1 MNLKNMTIRVR
12 LSVTFGVLIAILALV
27 SGMAV
32 MNLYKDK
39 EMFTNYVNGT
49 YALQVQAYEV
59 RHATEER
66 AIMLRDMINATDKK
80 DKTEE
85 LNRFKEEDGKVSKR
99 TQTLLDMVNEFGMDP
114 QGRALLDKMIADEKH
129 YAAVTREVLDLDQQ
143 GRHEE
148 AIAKM
153 MDAEY
158 AASDAYIMSFRASR
172 DHGTETGNKLIQE
185 FNTNF
190 ERQSNIILVFALL
203 ALTLAIVSGVMII
216 RNLTRSLG
224 AEPAQLKEVAERV
237 ASGDLSPSDETHPV
251 PDGSVLSTLK
261 AMQRNL
267 AGIVGTVRNNSDSIV
282 TGTMQITSGNADLS
296 QRTESQA
303 SSLQQTAASME
314 QLSATVKSSA
324 EIAAKANM
332 MAAEASETARHGGE
346 KVDLVIHAMQDISN
360 SSRTIT
366 DIIGVID
373 SIAFQ
378 TNILALNAAVEA
390 ARAGE
395 HGRGFAVVSGE
406 VRTLAQRS
414 AQAAGEIKN
423 LINASVEQVDAGSKL
438 VAEAGESMQVIVTQT
453 QGVSQM
459 IDELTLAANEQSQGI
474 SQVGI
479 AVQQIDEVTQQNA
492 ALVVENAAA
501 AESLHQQAGQLMQIM
516 TQFRLGSNAA

>member
-1 MNLKNMTIRVR
+1 MNLKNTTIRVR

-85 LNRFKEEDGKVSKR
+85 LSRFDEEDKKVRER

-114 QGRALLDKMIADEKH
+114 QGRVLLDKMIADEKQ
-129 YAAVTREVLDLDQQ
+129 YALVTREVLELDKQ
-143 GRHEE
+143 GRHED

-172 DHGTETGNKLIQE
+172 DYGTGTGNQLIQK
-185 FNTNF
+185 FDTNF

-203 ALTLAIVSGVMII
+203 ALTLAVVSGVMII
-216 RNLTRSLG
+216 RNLTRALG
-224 AEPAQLKEVAERV
+224 AEPAELKEVAERV
-237 ASGDLSPSDETHPV
+237 ASGDLSSSGQVRPAPE
-251 PDGSVLSTLK
+251 GSVLSTLK
-261 AMQRNL
+261 AMQDNL
-267 AGIVGTVRNNSDSIV
+267 AEIVGKVRNNSDSIV

-324 EIAAKANM
+324 DIAGKANR
-332 MAAEASETARHGGE
+332 MAAQASEAARDGGK
-346 KVDLVIHAMQDISN
+346 KVEQVERAMQDIAQ
-360 SSRTIT
+360 SSQTIT
-366 DIIGVID
+366 DIISVID
-373 SIAFQ
+373 AIAFQ

-414 AQAAGEIKN
+414 AQAAGEIKM
-423 LINASVEQVDAGSKL
+423 LINASVERVGTGSKL

-501 AESLHQQAGQLMQIM
+501 AGSLHQQAEQLMQVM
-516 TQFRLGSNAA
+516 RQFRLNTSRD

>member
-1 MNLKNMTIRVR
+1 
-12 LSVTFGVLIAILALV
+12 
-27 SGMAV
+27 
-32 MNLYKDK
+32 
-39 EMFTNYVNGT
+39 
-49 YALQVQAYEV
+49 
-59 RHATEER
+59 
-66 AIMLRDMINATDKK
+66 
-80 DKTEE
+80 
-85 LNRFKEEDGKVSKR
+85 
-99 TQTLLDMVNEFGMDP
+99 
-114 QGRALLDKMIADEKH
+114 
-129 YAAVTREVLDLDQQ
+129 
-143 GRHEE
+143 
-148 AIAKM
+148 
-153 MDAEY
+153 
-158 AASDAYIMSFRASR
+158 
-172 DHGTETGNKLIQE
+172 
-185 FNTNF
+185 
-190 ERQSNIILVFALL
+190 
-203 ALTLAIVSGVMII
+203 
-216 RNLTRSLG
+216 
-224 AEPAQLKEVAERV
+224 
-237 ASGDLSPSDETHPV
+237 
-251 PDGSVLSTLK
+251 
-261 AMQRNL
+261 MQRNL

-423 LINASVEQVDAGSKL
+423 LINTSVEQVDAGSKL

-501 AESLHQQAGQLMQIM
+501 AESLHQQAGQLMQVM
-516 TQFRLGSNAA
+516 TRFRLGSSAA

>member
-1 MNLKNMTIRVR
+1 MNLKNTTIRVR

-129 YAAVTREVLDLDQQ
+129 YAAVTREVLELDQQ

-158 AASDAYIMSFRASR
+158 AASDAYILSFRASR
-172 DHGTETGNKLIQE
+172 DHGTETGNQLIQE
-185 FNTNF
+185 FNTNY

-237 ASGDLSPSDETHPV
+237 ASGDLSPSDEIHPV

-267 AGIVGTVRNNSDSIV
+267 ASIVGTVRNNSDSIV

-346 KVDLVIHAMQDISN
+346 KVDLVIHACRIS
-360 SSRTIT
+360 
-366 DIIGVID
+366 
-373 SIAFQ
+373 Q
-378 TNILALNAAVEA
+378 TLP
-390 ARAGE
+390 
-395 HGRGFAVVSGE
+395 
-406 VRTLAQRS
+406 AQS
-414 AQAAGEIKN
+414 
-423 LINASVEQVDAGSKL
+423 
-438 VAEAGESMQVIVTQT
+438 
-453 QGVSQM
+453 
-459 IDELTLAANEQSQGI
+459 LTLS
-474 SQVGI
+474 V
-479 AVQQIDEVTQQNA
+479 
-492 ALVVENAAA
+492 
-501 AESLHQQAGQLMQIM
+501 
-516 TQFRLGSNAA
+516 

>member
-1 MNLKNMTIRVR
+1 MNLKNTTIRVR

-114 QGRALLDKMIADEKH
+114 QGRALLDKMIADE
-129 YAAVTREVLDLDQQ
+129 
-143 GRHEE
+143 
-148 AIAKM
+148 I
-153 MDAEY
+153 
-158 AASDAYIMSFRASR
+158 
-172 DHGTETGNKLIQE
+172 
-185 FNTNF
+185 
-190 ERQSNIILVFALL
+190 
-203 ALTLAIVSGVMII
+203 
-216 RNLTRSLG
+216 
-224 AEPAQLKEVAERV
+224 
-237 ASGDLSPSDETHPV
+237 HPV

-501 AESLHQQAGQLMQIM
+501 AESLHQQAGQLMQVM
-516 TQFRLGSNAA
+516 TQFRLGSSAA